1 MKSFIAP
8 SYTFTPGA
16 SGVGTVN
23 LSGISGFDI
32 KYLVAVINQTRG
44 VVIYSTGDTATRYT
58 NLAGTT
64 LTLNV
69 DTSTHNS
76 GDVLQVIYEVTSSD
90 PLTNTQLRASAVPV
104 SASSLPLPSGAATL
118 TEQQSQTTLLGTID
132 ADTGAIASSV
142 ASLDSKN
149 PALVGGRVPVDGSGV
164 TQPVSGTFWQ
174 ATQPVSIASMPSTPV
189 TGTFWQATQP
199 VSGPLTNAELRAS
212 AIPVSGTFFQA
223 TQPVSAAS
231 LPLPT
236 GAATDALQTSGNA
249 SLAGILADQDESVGA
264 IRAMQMAITAL
275 TKTLGQMQPD
285 TAARMR
291 VVIDAISASLTLA
304 TVTTVSTVTTCS
316 TLTNQAQF
324 GGFAAN
330 DKIPSLMHLQ
340 ADNIRRNISV
350 T

>member
-58 NLAGTT
+58 NLSGTT

-90 PLTNTQLRASAVPV
+90 PLTDTQLRASAVPV

-164 TQPVSGTFWQ
+164 TQPVS
-174 ATQPVSIASMPSTPV
+174 IASSVAV
-189 TGTFWQATQP
+189 T
-199 VSGPLTNAELRAS
+199 GPLTDAELRAS
-212 AIPVSGTFFQA
+212 AVPVSIGSIA
-223 TQPVSAAS
+223 
-231 LPLPT
+231 LPT
-236 GAATDALQTSGNA
+236 GASTLAEQQTQTA
-249 SLAGILADQDESVGA
+249 SLGLIQADADETVNA
-264 IRAMQMAITAL
+264 LEALRMAIQSL
-275 TKTLGQMQPD
+275 TRTVGQVQPD

-291 VVIDAISASLTLA
+291 VAIDAISASLTLA
-304 TVTTVSTVTTCS
+304 TVTTVTTVSTVTTCS
-316 TLTNQAQF
+316 TLTNQTQI
-324 GGFAAN
+324 GGLAATEQ
-330 DKIPSLMHLQ
+330 IPSLMRLG
-340 ADNIRRNISV
+340 ADSARRNISV

>member
-58 NLAGTT
+58 NLSGTT

-90 PLTNTQLRASAVPV
+90 PLTDTQLRASAVPV

-164 TQPVSGTFWQ
+164 TQPVS
-174 ATQPVSIASMPSTPV
+174 IASSVAV
-189 TGTFWQATQP
+189 T
-199 VSGPLTNAELRAS
+199 GPLTDAELRAS
-212 AIPVSGTFFQA
+212 AVPVSIGA
-223 TQPVSAAS
+223 MA
-231 LPLPT
+231 LPT
-236 GAATDALQTSGNA
+236 GASTLAEQQTQTA
-249 SLAGILADQDESVGA
+249 SLGLIQADADETVNA
-264 IRAMQMAITAL
+264 LEALRMAIQSL
-275 TKTLGQMQPD
+275 TRTVGQVQPD

-291 VVIDAISASLTLA
+291 VAIDAISGSLTLA
-304 TVTTVSTVTTCS
+304 TVTTVTTVSTVTTCS
-316 TLTNQAQF
+316 TLTNQTQI
-324 GGFAAN
+324 GGLAATEQ
-330 DKIPSLMHLQ
+330 IPSLMRLG
-340 ADNIRRNISV
+340 ADSARRNISV